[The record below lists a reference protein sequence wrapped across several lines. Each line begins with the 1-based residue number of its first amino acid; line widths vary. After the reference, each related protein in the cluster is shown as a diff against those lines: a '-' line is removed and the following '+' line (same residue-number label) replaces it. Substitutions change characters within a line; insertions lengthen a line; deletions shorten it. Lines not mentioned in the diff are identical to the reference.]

1 MTMAHVEPAAR
12 SAALGARLRDLSR
25 AWPRSDEY
33 FVRSGR
39 LRRAVGLTLEAE
51 GCGAPMGARVQI
63 LCGDGREVAA
73 EVVGF
78 AHGRTLLMPLE
89 HAGGLPPDAVVLRRG
104 DGVARI
110 GDDWLGRVVNASGHA
125 LDGRADPRGSRPS
138 DAVAAPINPLS
149 RQRITEPL
157 DVGVRAING
166 VLSLGR
172 GQRIGLFAGSGVGK
186 STLLGMM
193 TRNSSADVVVVGL
206 IGERGR
212 EVADFVH
219 ETLGPDALT
228 RACVVAAPAD
238 APPLA
243 RLRGAWLAT
252 AVAEYFRDR
261 GHSVLLL
268 MDSLTRFAHAGREIG
283 LATGEAPAT
292 RGYPPS
298 ALARLPQ
305 LVERAGNTDGPGSI
319 TAIYTVLVDGDDL
332 QEPVADA
339 ARAVLDG
346 HIVLSRAI
354 AESGRFPAIDVE
366 ASVSRVMD
374 AVTDQPQQQAAR
386 RLRRLLAAYSKH
398 RDLITIGAYKQ
409 GSDADTDEAIARWSR
424 IEAFLRQD
432 TQEAADLDRSRRA
445 LQAIFEESAS

>member
-1 MTMAHVEPAAR
+1 MNAVRAE
-12 SAALGARLRDLSR
+12 RLRGRLE
-25 AWPRSDEY
+25 AIAGTVPPEPG

-51 GCGAPMGARVQI
+51 GCSAPLGSRVRI
-63 LCGDGREVAA
+63 AVADGRDIAA

-78 AHGRTLLMPLE
+78 AHGRTLLMPLDNPVGLLPE
-89 HAGGLPPDAVVLRRG
+89 AAVAQRAGGA
-104 DGVARI
+104 VARI
-110 GDDWLGRVVNASGHA
+110 GPDWLGRVVDANGRA
-125 LDGRADPRGSRPS
+125 LDGRADPRGTRSA
-138 DAVAAPINPLS
+138 DAAPAPINPLA
-149 RQRITEPL
+149 RRPITTPL
-157 DVGVRAING
+157 DVGVRAVNG
-166 VLSLGR
+166 VLTLGR
-172 GQRIGLFAGSGVGK
+172 GQRVGLFAGSGVGK

-193 TRNSSADVVVVGL
+193 TRNTTADVVVVGL

-212 EVADFVH
+212 EVGDFVH
-219 ETLGPDALT
+219 DTLGAEGMT

-252 AVAEYFRDR
+252 AVAEYFRDQGR
-261 GHSVLLL
+261 SVLLL

-305 LVERAGNTDGPGSI
+305 LVERAGNGDGTGSI

-332 QEPVADA
+332 QDPVADA

-346 HIVLSRAI
+346 HIVLSRGI

-366 ASVSRVMD
+366 ASVSRVAD
-374 AVTDQPQQQAAR
+374 AVTDQPQQHAAR
-386 RLRRLLAAYSKH
+386 RLRRLLAAHSRH

-409 GSDADTDEAIARWSR
+409 GTDADTDEALARWSR

-432 TQEAADLDRSRRA
+432 RGEVADMAASQQALD
-445 LQAIFEESAS
+445 AIFQEQQT

>member
-1 MTMAHVEPAAR
+1 MTVIDPAQRAGAL
-12 SAALGARLRDLSR
+12 SAQLRQLGRRCPNSE
-25 AWPRSDEY
+25 EY

-51 GCGAPMGARVQI
+51 GCNAPMGARVQI
-63 LCGDGREVAA
+63 LCGEGREVSA

-89 HAGGLPPDAVVLRRG
+89 HAAGLTPDAVVLRRG

-110 GDDWLGRVVNASGHA
+110 GADWLGRVVNANGRA

-138 DAVAAPINPLS
+138 DALPPPINPLS
-149 RQRITEPL
+149 RQRITQPL

-193 TRNSSADVVVVGL
+193 TRNTTADVVVVGL

-219 ETLGPDALT
+219 DTLGPDGLA

-261 GHSVLLL
+261 GQSVLLL

-305 LVERAGNTDGPGSI
+305 LVERAGNADGPGSI

-354 AESGRFPAIDVE
+354 AESGRFPAIDIE

-386 RLRRLLAAYSKH
+386 RLRRLLAAYSTH
-398 RDLITIGAYKQ
+398 RDLITIGAYKA
-409 GSDADTDEAIARWSR
+409 GSDPDTDEALVRWSR

-432 TQEAADLDRSRRA
+432 TREAADLDSARRA
-445 LQAIFEESAS
+445 LQAIFEDKGTS